1 MYLCTE
7 IEEILKKET
16 TGKNKTVDV
25 FVFLNKWFY
34 GDGRS
39 LGCGGPDFFRF
50 CEQHVS
56 LFFFISS
63 NMKDIELSVAFDYL
77 MLSEG
82 IIHEGKTLTMS
93 LIGLED
99 SPDNEFG
106 YIAWSDDI
114 QDEPVDFIIAFKEG
128 DNETVRI
135 DGSYMTLVNTD
146 GEEEEIQLLAH
157 WDIERHLTGD

>member
-1 MYLCTE
+1 
-7 IEEILKKET
+7 
-16 TGKNKTVDV
+16 
-25 FVFLNKWFY
+25 
-34 GDGRS
+34 
-39 LGCGGPDFFRF
+39 
-50 CEQHVS
+50 
-56 LFFFISS
+56 
-63 NMKDIELSVAFDYL
+63 MKDIELSVAFDYL

-99 SPDNEFG
+99 NPDNEFG

-157 WDIERHLTGD
+157 WDIERHLTGG